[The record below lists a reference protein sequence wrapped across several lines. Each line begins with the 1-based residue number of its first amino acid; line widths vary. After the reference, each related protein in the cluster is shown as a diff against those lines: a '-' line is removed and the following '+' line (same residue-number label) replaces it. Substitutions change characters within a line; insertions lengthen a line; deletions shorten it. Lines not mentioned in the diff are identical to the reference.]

1 MANYLT
7 PANARPAQL
16 GSVRA
21 KNDVQHVEKMYKT
34 RIYNRPGLAGGISIS
49 GYTPEDFAINI
60 MANWEE
66 PLGSLSDIGGS
77 AADFLGGPAGAVV
90 QGGLKLSGRNANV
103 AGSAKVWQGGSTLM
117 FELPMKISAYDD
129 TTKEIMTPLKR
140 ILKLCTP
147 FLSGGGSLVAPGPN
161 PLEFAKILA
170 SAGSISGSASNW
182 ETALQKALNQ
192 TAFYLEIGTFFKMF
206 PCVITNVSA
215 NFNGMFEEGTGFPTS
230 IDLNMA
236 VESYLTPTS
245 YDIDNWILGGEG

>member
-7 PANARPAQL
+7 PANSRPTQL
-16 GSVRA
+16 GSTRA
-21 KNDVQHVEKMYKT
+21 KSDVQHVDKMYKT

-49 GYTPEDFAINI
+49 GYTPEEFAINI

-66 PLGSLSDIGGS
+66 PLAALSDIGSTIGTTV
-77 AADFLGGPAGAVV
+77 GGPGGDVVAGA
-90 QGGLKLSGRNANV
+90 LKMSGRNANI

-129 TTKEIMTPLKR
+129 TTKEIMVPLKR

-147 FLSGGGSLVAPGPN
+147 HLGTLGSLVAPGPN

-170 SAGSISGSASNW
+170 STGSISGSASNW
-182 ETALQKALNQ
+182 EAALQKALTK

-245 YDIDNWILGGEG
+245 YDIDNWILGGDA

>member
-7 PANARPAQL
+7 PANARPVQL
-16 GSVRA
+16 GDVRS

-49 GYTPEDFAINI
+49 GYTDDDFAISI

-66 PLGSLSDIGGS
+66 PLAGLSDVGGTVGNFIGGAPG
-77 AADFLGGPAGAVV
+77 AAVAGGF
-90 QGGLKLSGRNANV
+90 KLSGRNSNIG
-103 AGSAKVWQGGSTLM
+103 GSAKVWQGGTSLM

-129 TTKEIMTPLKR
+129 TSKEIMTPLKR
-140 ILKLCTP
+140 VLKLCTP
-147 FLSGGGSLVAPGPN
+147 YLATGGALVAPGPT
-161 PLEFAKILA
+161 PVDFAGVI
-170 SAGSISGSASNW
+170 GTNVTGSAQQW
-182 ETALQKALNQ
+182 EAALQKALSKS
-192 TAFYLEIGTFFKMF
+192 AFYLEIGTFFKMF

-230 IDLNMA
+230 VDLNMT

-245 YDIDNWILGGEG
+245 YDIDNWVLGGDD